1 MKTAIVFHGLSGSM
15 EKYGMG
21 EQLKQEEIY
30 SNFKENI
37 LEPNKEVDVFM
48 HSWSCDQED
57 KITELYKPVSKL
69 F

>member
-1 MKTAIVFHGLSGSM
+1 M

-48 HSWSCDQED
+48 HSWSKMHEKCYL
-57 KITELYKPVSKL
+57 ILGLMLSIPPILS
-69 F
+69 